1 MKTRNWKPHKSDQVF
16 IAHDPALC
24 EGRPCCVHNPSD
36 HHMRDWPQNYRI
48 DTGVTERICSHGVG
62 HPDPDQTWP
71 KDDPHWIHGC
81 DGCCSPERDIPKDNG
96 TPLRFV
102 LDEPTPPCP
111 EISQELL
118 DNPAFQMLSV
128 GNPTIFSMPIDH
140 ILTPPVCLLHATL
153 DVPSEIFEAA
163 GTLSIFFEKEGQR
176 EWQFAGIADRRLVT
190 KLQQEKR
197 ELWDECVAMRKAIE
211 VAFDALDD
219 ADGSSFHIHGD
230 ACLTKPAKEQ
240 RLKALEQLKP
250 FTNHE

>member
-1 MKTRNWKPHKSDQVF
+1 MVSKPSNPTPTKMKTPNWKPREK
-16 IAHDPALC
+16 
-24 EGRPCCVHNPSD
+24 E
-36 HHMRDWPQNYRI
+36 
-48 DTGVTERICSHGVG
+48 
-62 HPDPDQTWP
+62 
-71 KDDPHWIHGC
+71 
-81 DGCCSPERDIPKDNG
+81 IPKRDA
-96 TPLRFV
+96 TPIRFV

-140 ILTPPVCLLHATL
+140 TPTPPVCLLHATL
-153 DVPSEIFEAA
+153 DVPAEIYEAA
-163 GTLSIFFEKEGQR
+163 GTLSIFFEKEGHQN
-176 EWQFAGIADRRLVT
+176 WQFAGIADRRLVA